1 VFIPRATE
9 RQHIGNEIDAAMI
22 FARADFDSTKSS
34 RIAGDC
40 APLYKMRS
48 SLLLLAGL
56 IFSSVA
62 KGDGWELHAAPKGD
76 AQVAICT
83 VTGTGPEG
91 PAKATLL
98 IHHARGVPL
107 KIIKKRDVTEL
118 PIVIEL
124 CVHNFASVRGFDFDK
139 FEGPDAPARNKPLV
153 SVAIEAANE
162 HFAKKF
168 GQSGSQNSLRWLLP
182 ETKIDASSLNDSA
195 DFTFVVGDPMMR
207 LKDFIT
213 ITDLLQKSPSKIEV
227 TVTDFTNPKRTLHF
241 NFATDNVSEV
251 IGKLMK

>member
-1 VFIPRATE
+1 MELIETL
-9 RQHIGNEIDAAMI
+9 G
-22 FARADFDSTKSS
+22 K
-34 RIAGDC
+34 G

-48 SLLLLAGL
+48 IVFLLAGL

-62 KGDGWELHAAPKGD
+62 KGDGWKLHAASKGD

-98 IHHARGVPL
+98 IHHARGGPL
-107 KIIKKRDVTEL
+107 KIVKKRDVTEL

-124 CVHNFASVRGFDFDK
+124 CVRNSASVKGFDFDK
-139 FEGPDAPARNKPLV
+139 FDGPDAPAGNKPRV

-182 ETKIDASSLNDSA
+182 ETKMDASSLNDSA
-195 DFTFVVGDPMMR
+195 DFTFVIGDPMR
-207 LKDFIT
+207 SLKDFIA

-241 NFATDNVSEV
+241 NFATDNVSE
-251 IGKLMK
+251 IMGKLMK